1 MLIRKK
7 KSIQDKGQSHLTAMI
22 DVVFL
27 LLVFFVM
34 TFRVVVSEGDFHVK
48 APATRSESETVD
60 ITFEVPIQIEL
71 KAGPSG
77 QLTGIS
83 VDGVAVGG
91 VEELAN
97 ALRGRL
103 QLQDNPNA
111 DHAAIIR
118 CDQALRYQYT
128 IQIFAIVHG
137 SHAEPLI
144 ENIRL
149 ERIEA

>member
-1 MLIRKK
+1 MLIRKNN
-7 KSIQDKGQSHLTAMI
+7 SVPDRGQSHLTAMI

-34 TFRVVVSEGDFHVK
+34 TFRVVVSEGDFCVR
-48 APATRSESETVD
+48 APAAKSGSETVD
-60 ITFEVPIQIEL
+60 MTFEVPIQIEL
-71 KAGPSG
+71 KAGPAG

-103 QLQDNPNA
+103 QLQDDSIA

-118 CDQALRYQYT
+118 CDQALRYEHT
-128 IQIFAIVHG
+128 IQVLAIVHG